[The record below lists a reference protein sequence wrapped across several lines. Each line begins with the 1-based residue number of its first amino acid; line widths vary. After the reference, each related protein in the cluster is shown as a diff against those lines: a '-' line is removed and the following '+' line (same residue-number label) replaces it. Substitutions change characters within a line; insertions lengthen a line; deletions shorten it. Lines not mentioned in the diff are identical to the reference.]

1 MRAPVGSSER
11 LTQKQR
17 NFAQEYLRC
26 GNATEAYLFAYD
38 TTNRDIAQ
46 RESKL
51 LLKVPHIVQYMESL
65 NKPIEEKIVGDRE
78 KKRAILWE
86 GIQRCIDKE
95 DESGAA
101 RYMDILNKMDM
112 EYINVNRN
120 IVDPAESIAKLDTNQ
135 LLQLLEQP
143 SEQAEQTEQTK

>member
-120 IVDPAESIAKLDTNQ
+120 IVDPAESIGNLDTEQ
-135 LLQLLEQP
+135 LRQLLEQP
-143 SEQAEQTEQTK
+143 GEQVEQTK

>member
-1 MRAPVGSSER
+1 MGLTKDVRDR
-11 LTQKQR
+11 LTSKQR
-17 NFAQEYLRC
+17 KFAQEYMRS

-38 TTNRDIAQ
+38 TTNRNTAY
-46 RESKL
+46 RECKY
-51 LLKVPHIVQYMESL
+51 LLKMPHIIEYMESI
-65 NKPIEEKIVGDRE
+65 NKPIEEQIVGDRE

-86 GIQRCIDKE
+86 GIQRCIQKE

-120 IVDPAESIAKLDTNQ
+120 INDPAESIGNLDTEQ
-135 LLQLLEQP
+135 LRQLLEQP
-143 SEQAEQTEQTK
+143 SESSEQTERK

>member
-51 LLKVPHIVQYMESL
+51 LLKVPHIVQYMEEI
-65 NKPIEEKIVGDRE
+65 NKPIAEKIISDRE

-143 SEQAEQTEQTK
+143 SEQAEQSEQK